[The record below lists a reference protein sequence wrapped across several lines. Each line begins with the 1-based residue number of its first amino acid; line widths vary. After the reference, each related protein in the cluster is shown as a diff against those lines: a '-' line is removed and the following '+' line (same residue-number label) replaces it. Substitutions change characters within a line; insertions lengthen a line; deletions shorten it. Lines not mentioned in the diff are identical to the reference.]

1 MTNLPEKVRMGSRLN
16 YYEIYNIMNS
26 KLIFLFFQV
35 SEDDIEEMFNF
46 ADKDR
51 DGKISFLEFQLMINP
66 PKLDSDTSLKKS
78 KSKEG
83 VKKVTIIEHENKSN

>member
-1 MTNLPEKVRMGSRLN
+1 MSSL
-16 YYEIYNIMNS
+16 
-26 KLIFLFFQV
+26 QV

-66 PKLDSDTSLKKS
+66 PKLESDSSLKKS
-78 KSKEG
+78 KSKDG
-83 VKKVTIIEHENKSN
+83 VKKVTIVDHGDNTN